1 MDHDIRDTGFIPVSS
16 CRFVSRTEYNSLAA
30 RILEVIV
37 NPALTLRDATVQDIR
52 LELIRRTR
60 FNSFKGEVICAL
72 LAKYRD
78 HWQAVVFD
86 NSGVPNYRNPGQL
99 PIGGLIKLR
108 DLQDNIWNVDGL
120 YVLTH
125 TPEQARVLAEAFE
138 ESGTGAMPIV
148 YDNQEEIDM
157 ALGIMRQTCGLL
169 KVWWD

>member
-1 MDHDIRDTGFIPVSS
+1 MTMTSQRVDPVGS
-16 CRFVSRTEYNSLAA
+16 CRLLCTARYTSVAA
-30 RILEVIV
+30 RILEIIV
-37 NPALTLRDATVQDIR
+37 KPALTLRDATVQDIQ

-60 FNSFKGEVICAL
+60 FNTFDGEIICAL

-86 NSGVPNYRNPGQL
+86 RHGYPDYRKPGQL
-99 PIGGLIKLR
+99 LMGGLINLR
-108 DLQDNIWNVDGL
+108 DLDRNIWNVDSV

-125 TPEQARVLAEAFE
+125 TPEQARILAEAFE

-148 YDNQEEIDM
+148 YEDQEEIDM
-157 ALGIMRQTCGLL
+157 ALGIMRQMCGLL